1 MWMLV
6 GPTDRTVMLVGSP
19 IGAANTNKQV
29 NKQQTDKQTEKQTD
43 KKNTNKQNKGKL
55 IPLKVLAVML
65 LNTEDLKIWF

>member
-29 NKQQTDKQTEKQTD
+29 NKQQTDKQTEKQT
-43 KKNTNKQNKGKL
+43 KKHKQINK
-55 IPLKVLAVML
+55 
-65 LNTEDLKIWF
+65 TRES